1 MDPPRK
7 LQTKDEKLMIELRKS
22 SERGHQD
29 HGWLNSYHTFSFA
42 DYYDPKHMGF
52 RALRVINEDYV
63 AAGEGF
69 PTHPH
74 RDMEIITYV
83 LSGELAHKDSMGT
96 GSVILPGDVQKM
108 SAGSGVRHSE
118 FNHSK
123 TESVHLLQIWI
134 MPDKDGI
141 KPSYEQKNFPRA
153 EKLNRLKLVAS
164 PDSREGSVSIQQ
176 DAELYVSILEKGK
189 SLSYELSK
197 GRFAWIQIARGEIE
211 MNGKIL
217 AQGDAA
223 GISDETKIAI
233 SSRDEA
239 EFLLFNLG

>member
-1 MDPPRK
+1 
-7 LQTKDEKLMIELRKS
+7 MIALRKS
-22 SERGHQD
+22 AERGHQD
-29 HGWLNSYHTFSFA
+29 HGWLNSFHTFSFA

-63 AAGEGF
+63 AANEGF

-74 RDMEIITYV
+74 RDMEIITYI
-83 LSGELAHKDSMGT
+83 LSGELEHKDSMGT

-123 TESVHLLQIWI
+123 TSPVHLLQIWI
-134 MPDKDGI
+134 MPDKEGI

-164 PDSREGSVSIQQ
+164 PDSREESVSIQQ

-189 SLSYELSK
+189 SITHEMSK
-197 GRFAWIQIARGEIE
+197 SRFAWIQVARGKVEI
-211 MNGKIL
+211 NGKSL
-217 AQGDAA
+217 SQGDAA
-223 GISDETKIAI
+223 AVSDETKITI
-233 SSRDEA
+233 SGLEES
-239 EFLLFNLG
+239 EFLFFSLG

>member
-1 MDPPRK
+1 
-7 LQTKDEKLMIELRKS
+7 MITLRKS

-29 HGWLNSYHTFSFA
+29 HGWLNSFHTFSFA
-42 DYYDPKHMGF
+42 DYYDPKHMNF

-108 SAGSGVRHSE
+108 SAGSGIKHSE

-123 TESVHLLQIWI
+123 TTPVHLLQIWI
-134 MPDKDGI
+134 MPDRESI
-141 KPSYEQKNFPRA
+141 KPSYEQKNFSRA
-153 EKLNRLKLVAS
+153 EKLNRLRIVAS
-164 PDSREGSVSIQQ
+164 SDSRDGSVSIQQ
-176 DAELYVSILEKGK
+176 DADLYVSILEKGK
-189 SLSYELSK
+189 SVTHELDPS
-197 GRFAWIQIARGEIE
+197 RFAWIQVASGSIEIS
-211 MNGKIL
+211 GKTL
-217 AQGDAA
+217 SQGDAA
-223 GISDETKIAI
+223 AI
-233 SSRDEA
+233 SEESKITISSQNEA
-239 EFLLFNLG
+239 EFLLFDLG

>member
-1 MDPPRK
+1 
-7 LQTKDEKLMIELRKS
+7 MIQLRKS
-22 SERGHQD
+22 NERGHQD
-29 HGWLNSYHTFSFA
+29 HGWLNSFHTFSFA

-74 RDMEIITYV
+74 RDMEIITYI

-108 SAGSGVRHSE
+108 SAGSGVKHSE

-123 TESVHLLQIWI
+123 KESVHLLQIWI
-134 MPDKDGI
+134 MPDKEGI
-141 KPSYEQKNFPRA
+141 KPSYEQKNFSRE
-153 EKLNRLKLVAS
+153 EKLNRLRLVGS
-164 PDSREGSVSIQQ
+164 PDAREGSVSIQQ

-189 SLSYELSK
+189 SLTHELSK
-197 GRFAWIQIARGEIE
+197 SRFAWIQVARGEIE
-211 MNGKIL
+211 IGGKTL
-217 AQGDAA
+217 SQGDAA
-223 GISDETKIAI
+223 AISDETHITI
-233 SSRDEA
+233 SGREES

>member
-1 MDPPRK
+1 
-7 LQTKDEKLMIELRKS
+7 MITLRKS
-22 SERGHQD
+22 NERGHQD
-29 HGWLNSYHTFSFA
+29 HGWLNSFHSFSFA

-74 RDMEIITYV
+74 RDMEIITYI

-123 TESVHLLQIWI
+123 STPVHLLQIWI
-134 MPDKDGI
+134 VPDKEGI

-153 EKLNRLKLVAS
+153 EKLNCLKLVAS
-164 PDSREGSVSIQQ
+164 PDAREGSVSIQQ

-189 SLSYELSK
+189 FITHELSK
-197 GRFAWIQIARGEIE
+197 SRYAWIQVARGEIE
-211 MNGKIL
+211 INGKSL
-217 AQGDAA
+217 SQGDAA
-223 GISDETKIAI
+223 AVSEETKITI
-233 SSRDEA
+233 SGREES